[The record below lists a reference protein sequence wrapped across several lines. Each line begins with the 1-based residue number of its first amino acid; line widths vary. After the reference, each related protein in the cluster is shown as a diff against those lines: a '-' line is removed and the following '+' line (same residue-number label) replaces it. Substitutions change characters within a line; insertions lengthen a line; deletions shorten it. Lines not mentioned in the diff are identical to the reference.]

1 MNLAAQNGIS
11 TWTYLWNHTSTCAW
25 FDFIPEDPLALELL
39 SATHTAEIPFVFGN
53 LDNLPHPDGTCNM
66 TSEEGLLSKS
76 IISTWSSM
84 AANGAPDGS
93 GQAWPVWNATTMQGL
108 IINNSTSVGVV
119 NYTVCEQL
127 WDTLDTK
134 LLNFTTTTNTTTT
147 GTPPATTGT
156 PTGTATTTGNPSTS
170 TTSKSAASQKLSSTI
185 GAIVLVLFGGLIAF
199 T

>member
-1 MNLAAQNGIS
+1 
-11 TWTYLWNHTSTCAW
+11 
-25 FDFIPEDPLALELL
+25 LELL

-53 LDNLPHPDGTCNM
+53 LDNLPHSDGTCNM
-66 TSEEGLLSKS
+66 TSEEGVLSKS

-134 LLNFTTTTNTTTT
+134 LLNFTTTPNTTTA
-147 GTPPATTGT
+147 GTPTATTGT
-156 PTGTATTTGNPSTS
+156 PTGTATTGNPSTS
-170 TTSKSAASQKLSSTI
+170 TTSKSAASQKLSSTA
-185 GAIVLVLFGGLIAF
+185 GAIVLILFGGLIAF
-199 T
+199 I

>member
-1 MNLAAQNGIS
+1 
-11 TWTYLWNHTSTCAW
+11 
-25 FDFIPEDPLALELL
+25 LALELL

-53 LDNLPHPDGTCNM
+53 LDNLPHPYGTCNM

-84 AANGAPDGS
+84 AANGAPNGG
-93 GQAWPVWNATTMQGL
+93 GQAWPAWNATTMQGL

-147 GTPPATTGT
+147 GTPTGSATNTGA
-156 PTGTATTTGNPSTS
+156 PTGSATTTGNPSASPTL
-170 TTSKSAASQKLSSTI
+170 KSAASQRLKSTT
-185 GAIVLVLFGGLIAF
+185 GVIVLVVFGGLISF
-199 T
+199 I

>member
-1 MNLAAQNGIS
+1 MRNIDIFC
-11 TWTYLWNHTSTCAW
+11 YKH
-25 FDFIPEDPLALELL
+25 D
-39 SATHTAEIPFVFGN
+39 
-53 LDNLPHPDGTCNM
+53 
-66 TSEEGLLSKS
+66 K
-76 IISTWSSM
+76 
-84 AANGAPDGS
+84 
-93 GQAWPVWNATTMQGL
+93 QGL
-108 IINNSTSVGVV
+108 IINNSTSVGIV

-199 T
+199 I